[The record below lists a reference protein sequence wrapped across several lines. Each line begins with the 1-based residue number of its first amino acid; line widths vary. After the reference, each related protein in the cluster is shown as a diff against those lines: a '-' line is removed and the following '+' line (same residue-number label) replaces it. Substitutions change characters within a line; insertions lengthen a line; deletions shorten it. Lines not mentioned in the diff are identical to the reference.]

1 MKFAKIVFTVAG
13 IWGLLVLTPLLFLEQ
28 KIGVDHPPA
37 ITHPEYFY
45 GFAFV
50 AIAFQVVF
58 LIVGRDPLR
67 YRPLMLACMLEKFPF
82 VVACAVLYWRGRLY
96 PAFLVGP
103 AADLILG
110 LLFIVAYVKTGSK
123 IGLAN
128 SQST

>member
-1 MKFAKIVFTVAG
+1 MRFAKFVFTVAG

-28 KIGVDHPPA
+28 RIGVDHPPA

-50 AIAFQVVF
+50 ALAFQIVF
-58 LIVGRDPLR
+58 LIISRDPVR
-67 YRPLMLACMLEKFPF
+67 YRPLMLACMVEKFPF
-82 VVACAVLYWRGRLY
+82 VVACAVMYTQGRLY

-110 LLFIVAYVKTGSK
+110 ILFFAAYIKTGSRTA
-123 IGLAN
+123 LAA
-128 SQST
+128 SSSA